1 MSRGKSGGT
10 HYKLP
15 QQEEPM
21 KARIIPIDDPARL
34 SDEQKA
40 RIIATA
46 YAGPKSFVW
55 RANELKSIGYCTDDV
70 KFQVLKESDLISNEL
85 YDCIYD
91 IYFGNVRLKGNAFE
105 PKPLDIAEYQS
116 TVVEKNETTTNADT
130 PTDMPTDMPTETT
143 TAAQPEKRSYSQRM
157 TDEETVELIN
167 FYLDGAS
174 YEDMANRCG
183 RTVAQI
189 RQKIADC
196 KRKDK
201 YRDMF
206 NDKTIPTVDLP
217 SAEPEELTDITAA
230 VVEEHSVPKAVRAS
244 GRGFLTTDGG
254 LKINEEPLT
263 TAIRQKLIELGIVQ
277 MYAQV
282 EITVRPSEPEGMV
295 VSVEE

>member
-1 MSRGKSGGT
+1 MRKSEGR
-10 HYKLP
+10 HNKLP
-15 QQEEPM
+15 ERQEEPM

-55 RANELKSIGYCTDDV
+55 RANELKNIGYCTDDV

-105 PKPLDIAEYQS
+105 PKPLDIAEYQN
-116 TVVEKNETTTNADT
+116 TVVAENETTTSLDT
-130 PTDMPTDMPTETT
+130 STAAEAPTETQS
-143 TAAQPEKRSYSQRM
+143 AAQPEKRSYSQRM

-174 YEDMANRCG
+174 YEDMAKRYG

-189 RQKIADC
+189 KAKLSNEQK
-196 KRKDK
+196 KGKH
-201 YRDMF
+201 RDMF
-206 NDKTIPTVDLP
+206 NDKTIPSVEP
-217 SAEPEELTDITAA
+217 QSAEPEELTDITAA
-230 VVEEHSVPKAVRAS
+230 VVEEHSVPKAIKAK
-244 GRGFLTTDGG
+244 GKGFLTTDGG
-254 LKINEEPLT
+254 LKLDEEPI
-263 TAIRQKLIELGIVQ
+263 TAVLRQKLMELGIVQ

-282 EITVRPSEPEGMV
+282 EIMIRPSEPEGMV

>member
-1 MSRGKSGGT
+1 MRKSEGR
-10 HYKLP
+10 HNKLP
-15 QQEEPM
+15 ERQEEPM

-55 RANELKSIGYCTDDV
+55 RANELKNIGYCTDDV

-91 IYFGNVRLKGNAFE
+91 IYFGNVRLKGNAVE

-116 TVVEKNETTTNADT
+116 TVVAKNETTTNADT
-130 PTDMPTDMPTETT
+130 PTDMPTETT

-174 YEDMANRCG
+174 YEDLAQRYG

-189 RQKIADC
+189 KAKLRDEKS
-196 KRKDK
+196 KGKH
-201 YRDMF
+201 RDMF
-206 NDKTIPTVDLP
+206 NDKTMPSVGLP

-230 VVEEHSVPKAVRAS
+230 VVEEHSVPKAIKAK
-244 GRGFLTTDGG
+244 GKGFLTTDGG
-254 LKINEEPLT
+254 LKLNEEPLT
-263 TAIRQKLIELGIVQ
+263 TALRQKLIELGIVQ

>member
-1 MSRGKSGGT
+1 MRKSRGR
-10 HYKLP
+10 HNKLP
-15 QQEEPM
+15 ERQEEPM

-46 YAGPKSFVW
+46 YAGPKSFLW
-55 RANELKSIGYCTDDV
+55 RANELKNIGYCTDDV

-116 TVVEKNETTTNADT
+116 TVVAKNETTTNADT
-130 PTDMPTDMPTETT
+130 PTDMPTETT

-174 YEDMANRCG
+174 YEDMANRYG

-206 NDKTIPTVDLP
+206 NDKTIPSVDLP

-263 TAIRQKLIELGIVQ
+263 TAIRQKLMELGIVQ

-282 EITVRPSEPEGMV
+282 EITVRPAEPEGMV

>member
-21 KARIIPIDDPARL
+21 KARILPIDDPARL

-55 RANELKSIGYCTDDV
+55 RANELKNIGYCTDDV

-91 IYFGNVRLKGNAFE
+91 IYFGNVRLKGNVFE
-105 PKPLDIAEYQS
+105 PKPLDIAEYQN
-116 TVVEKNETTTNADT
+116 TVVAENETTTNADT
-130 PTDMPTDMPTETT
+130 PTDMPTETPT
-143 TAAQPEKRSYSQRM
+143 ADQPEKRSYSQRM

-174 YEDMANRCG
+174 YEDMANRYG

-206 NDKTIPTVDLP
+206 NDKTIPSVDLP

-282 EITVRPSEPEGMV
+282 EITVRPAEPEGMV

>member
-1 MSRGKSGGT
+1 MRKSEGR
-10 HYKLP
+10 HNKLP
-15 QQEEPM
+15 ERQEEPM

-46 YAGPKSFVW
+46 YAGPKSFLW
-55 RANELKSIGYCTDDV
+55 RANELKNIGYCTDDV
-70 KFQVLKESDLISNEL
+70 KFQVLKESRLISGEL

-91 IYFGNVRLKGNAFE
+91 IYFGNVRTDAEVFE
-105 PKPLDIAEYQS
+105 SKPLDIAEYQN
-116 TVVEKNETTTNADT
+116 TVVAKNETTTNADT
-130 PTDMPTDMPTETT
+130 PTDMPTETT

-174 YEDMANRCG
+174 YEDMANRYG

-206 NDKTIPTVDLP
+206 NDKTIPSVDLP

-282 EITVRPSEPEGMV
+282 EITVRPAEPEGMV

>member
-21 KARIIPIDDPARL
+21 KARILPIDDPARL

-55 RANELKSIGYCTDDV
+55 RANELKNIV
-70 KFQVLKESDLISNEL
+70 SNEL

-91 IYFGNVRLKGNAFE
+91 IYFGNVRLKGNVFE
-105 PKPLDIAEYQS
+105 PKPLDIAEYQN
-116 TVVEKNETTTNADT
+116 TVVAENETTTNADT
-130 PTDMPTDMPTETT
+130 PTDMPTETPT
-143 TAAQPEKRSYSQRM
+143 ADQPEKRSYSQRM

-174 YEDMANRCG
+174 YEDMANRYG

-206 NDKTIPTVDLP
+206 NDKTIPSVDLP

-282 EITVRPSEPEGMV
+282 EITVRPAEPEGMV

>member
-1 MSRGKSGGT
+1 MRKSEGR
-10 HYKLP
+10 HNKLP
-15 QQEEPM
+15 ERQEEPM

-46 YAGPKSFVW
+46 YAGPKSFLW
-55 RANELKSIGYCTDDV
+55 RANELKNIGYCTDDV

-116 TVVEKNETTTNADT
+116 TVVAKNETTTNADT
-130 PTDMPTDMPTETT
+130 PTDMPTETT

-174 YEDMANRCG
+174 YEDMANRYG

-206 NDKTIPTVDLP
+206 NDKTIPSVDLP

-263 TAIRQKLIELGIVQ
+263 TAIRQKLMELGIVQ

-282 EITVRPSEPEGMV
+282 EITVRPAEPEGMV

>member
-1 MSRGKSGGT
+1 MSKKGVR
-10 HYKLP
+10 HYSRPK
-15 QQEEPM
+15 QEEPM

-55 RANELKSIGYCTDDV
+55 RANELKNIGYCTDDV

-116 TVVEKNETTTNADT
+116 TVVAKNETTTNADT
-130 PTDMPTDMPTETT
+130 PTDMPTETT

-174 YEDMANRCG
+174 YEDMAKRYG

-189 RQKIADC
+189 KAKLSNEQK
-196 KRKDK
+196 KGKH
-201 YRDMF
+201 RDMF
-206 NDKTIPTVDLP
+206 NDKTIPSVEP
-217 SAEPEELTDITAA
+217 QSAEPEELTDITAA
-230 VVEEHSVPKAVRAS
+230 VVEEHSVPKAIKAK
-244 GRGFLTTDGG
+244 GKGFLTTDGG
-254 LKINEEPLT
+254 LKLNEEPLT
-263 TAIRQKLIELGIVQ
+263 TALRQKLIELGIVQ

-282 EITVRPSEPEGMV
+282 EIMIRPSEPEGMV

>member
-21 KARIIPIDDPARL
+21 KARIIPIEDAARL

-55 RANELKSIGYCTDDV
+55 RANELKNIGYCTDDV
-70 KFQVLKESDLISNEL
+70 KFQVLKESRLISGEL

-91 IYFGNVRLKGNAFE
+91 IYFGNVRLKGNVFE
-105 PKPLDIAEYQS
+105 PESLDIAEYQN
-116 TVVEKNETTTNADT
+116 TVVAKNETTTNADT
-130 PTDMPTDMPTETT
+130 PTDMPTETT

-282 EITVRPSEPEGMV
+282 EITIRPAEPEGMV